1 MQSPH
6 DWFLSTPICYSEVV
20 CEEFFI
26 LLKTKI
32 LLVAVIKIFQLA
44 SSEEPAKTLILWRWR
59 GLQIFF
65 DKKWRSASLAAV
77 WVVYVKLL
85 FFTITLNEYNSRKN
99 NVGFVFKNFY
109 SEGLVYSIKK
119 DLTWYIYYTN
129 IDLQG
134 PCLNIKHSCPPQN
147 VLNVTACMHCITYT
161 CISHVLTTC
170 STGIFVHENVL
181 QNNIIL
187 LRRNY
192 NENDMNSCPDMIK
205 WKRLWHSVYN
215 YRQT

>member
-77 WVVYVKLL
+77 WGVSVKLL
-85 FFTITLNEYNSRKN
+85 FFTITLNEYNSRVNK
-99 NVGFVFKNFY
+99 VGFVFKNFY

-119 DLTWYIYYTN
+119 GLTWYIYYTN

-134 PCLNIKHSCPPQN
+134 PCINIKHSCPPQN
-147 VLNVTACMHCITYT
+147 VLNVTACIHCIT
-161 CISHVLTTC
+161 CISHVLTTF

-181 QNNIIL
+181 Q
-187 LRRNY
+187 
-192 NENDMNSCPDMIK
+192 IK
-205 WKRLWHSVYN
+205 KKLQWKRYEQLSRYDKME
-215 YRQT
+215 TIMTFSL

>member
-1 MQSPH
+1 MKRAP
-6 DWFLSTPICYSEVV
+6 D
-20 CEEFFI
+20 
-26 LLKTKI
+26 
-32 LLVAVIKIFQLA
+32 
-44 SSEEPAKTLILWRWR
+44 
-59 GLQIFF
+59 FF

-77 WVVYVKLL
+77 WGVSVKLL

-119 DLTWYIYYTN
+119 GLTWYIYYTN

-147 VLNVTACMHCITYT
+147 VLYVTACMYCIT

-192 NENDMNSCPDMIK
+192 NENDVNSCPDMIK